1 MSRTTTKTEEKP
13 DDCSSKKLSPFFKL
27 LIYCKQ
33 LQHLLDVEQESKWEE
48 ERERSVP
55 TENCKKE
62 RESSSSSSYDGDL
75 SEQDDAPLLGEENM
89 VINKATQVKAKVK
102 SRKSQAV
109 LEECLKCAERKLKI
123 RETGDYALKRE
134 KWLAVARRMKE
145 LVLCSGIKIFNI
157 PAH

>member
-1 MSRTTTKTEEKP
+1 MIVLARNYLPSLS
-13 DDCSSKKLSPFFKL
+13 CSSIANNCSICSILSKNPHGKR
-27 LIYCKQ
+27 
-33 LQHLLDVEQESKWEE
+33 S
-48 ERERSVP
+48 ERSVP

-62 RESSSSSSYDGDL
+62 RENSSSSSYDGDL

-89 VINKATQVKAKVK
+89 VINKASQVKAKVK

-157 PAH
+157 PGH